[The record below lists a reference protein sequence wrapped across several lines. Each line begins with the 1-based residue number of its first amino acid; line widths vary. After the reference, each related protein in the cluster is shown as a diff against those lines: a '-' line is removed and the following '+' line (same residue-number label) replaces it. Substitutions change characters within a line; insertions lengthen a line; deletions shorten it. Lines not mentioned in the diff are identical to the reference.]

1 MQLQELVKNI
11 QFKGTP
17 DNREISFITYD
28 SRKVKPGT
36 LFVAISGMQ
45 TDGHEFIP
53 QAIENG
59 AVAILSNGRSP
70 KTKAVPILQV
80 KDPRLAMSQISAQF
94 YGNPSEKMN
103 IVGITGTNGKT
114 SITHILHHILQTSGA
129 ACGTLGTLGFQTPSG
144 MVSTGFT
151 TPESVELQQML
162 QTLILAGVDNL
173 VMEISSH
180 ALDLHRVDD
189 VEVDIAVFSNL
200 SPEHLDFH
208 GDMEKYF
215 KSKLQL
221 FQSLSNTNTA
231 VINLDDP
238 YAQRICSATS
248 AKIITFGMNKKADLH
263 PVHTEFTLH
272 GINAKLQFGQKTISI
287 DSSLIGEYNL
297 SNIMAG
303 AAAALSMGISISK
316 IESAIKSMPPI
327 PGRMELISCD
337 CPGKVFVDYAHSPDA
352 YEKLFS
358 SISILTA
365 GQVKL
370 LIVFGCGGNRD
381 SGKRSEMA
389 KISEKYASFS
399 FVTTDNPRTE
409 SLERINADI
418 IQGFSSDS
426 YTVILDRKEA
436 ITTALKQMN
445 ENSIL
450 LVLGKGPENYQ
461 EIGTEKI
468 PHSDIEIIKDYTNAG

>member
-200 SPEHLDFH
+200 TPEHLDFH

-303 AAAALSMGISISK
+303 VGAALSIGVSISQ
-316 IESAIKSMPPI
+316 IENAVKNMSPI

-365 GQVKL
+365 DQVKL
-370 LIVFGCGGNRD
+370 LTVFGCGGNRD

-389 KISEKYASFS
+389 KISEKYSAFS
-399 FVTTDNPRTE
+399 FITMDNPRNE
-409 SLERINADI
+409 DVENINADI
-418 IQGFSSDS
+418 IRGFSGDDF
-426 YTVILDRKEA
+426 TVIPDRKEA

>member
-17 DNREISFITYD
+17 DNREISSITYD

-80 KDPRLAMSQISAQF
+80 KNPRLAMSQISAQF
-94 YGNPSEKMN
+94 YGNPSAKIN

-162 QTLILAGVDNL
+162 QTLTLAGVDNL

-200 SPEHLDFH
+200 TPEHLDFH

-238 YAQRICSATS
+238 YGERICSGTA
-248 AKIITFGMNKKADLH
+248 AKIITFAMNKKADLH

-272 GINAKLQFGQKTISI
+272 GIKAELQFEKKTISI
-287 DSSLIGEYNL
+287 DSLLIGEYNL
-297 SNIMAG
+297 SNIMA
-303 AAAALSMGISISK
+303 AVAAALSMGISISK
-316 IESAIKSMPPI
+316 IESAIINMPPI
-327 PGRMELISCD
+327 PGRMEHIPCD
-337 CPGKVFVDYAHSPDA
+337 CPGKVFVDYAHSPDS

-358 SISILTA
+358 SLVRLMDN
-365 GQVKL
+365 QVKF
-370 LIVFGCGGNRD
+370 ITVFGCGGNRD
-381 SGKRSEMA
+381 TGKRAEMA

-409 SLERINADI
+409 LLEKINADI
-418 IQGFSSDS
+418 IQGFSGDN
-426 YTVILDRKEA
+426 YTVIPDRKEA
-436 ITTALKQMN
+436 ITTALKQMD
-445 ENSIL
+445 EKSIL

-461 EIGTEKI
+461 EIGSEKI

>member
-327 PGRMELISCD
+327 PGRMEHIPCNCL
-337 CPGKVFVDYAHSPDA
+337 GKVFVDYAHSPDA

-358 SISILTA
+358 NLVNLMDN
-365 GQVKL
+365 QVK
-370 LIVFGCGGNRD
+370 IFTVFGCGGNRD
-381 SGKRSEMA
+381 TGKRAKMA
-389 KISEKYASFS
+389 KISEKYSAFS
-399 FVTTDNPRTE
+399 FITMDNPRNE
-409 SLERINADI
+409 DVENIYADI
-418 IQGFSSDS
+418 IRGFAEDDF
-426 YTVILDRKEA
+426 TVIPDRKEA
-436 ITTALKQMN
+436 ITTALKKMD

-450 LVLGKGPENYQ
+450 LILGKGQENYQ
-461 EIGTEKI
+461 EIGSVKI
-468 PHSDIEIIKDYTNAG
+468 PYSDIEVIKAYINES

>member
-17 DNREISFITYD
+17 DNREISSITYD

-94 YGNPSEKMN
+94 YGNPSAKIN

-162 QTLILAGVDNL
+162 QTLTLAGVDNL

-200 SPEHLDFH
+200 TPEHLDFH

-221 FQSLSNTNTA
+221 FQSLSNTNIA
-231 VINLDDP
+231 VVNLDDP
-238 YAQRICSATS
+238 YGERICSATA
-248 AKIITFGMNKKADLH
+248 AKIITFAINEKADLH

-272 GINAKLQFGQKTISI
+272 GIKAELQFEKKTISI
-287 DSSLIGEYNL
+287 DSLLIGEYNL
-297 SNIMAG
+297 SNIMA
-303 AAAALSMGISISK
+303 AVAAALSMEISISK
-316 IESAIKSMPPI
+316 IESAIINMPPI
-327 PGRMELISCD
+327 PGRIEHIPCD

-358 SISILTA
+358 NLVNLMDN
-365 GQVKL
+365 QVKF
-370 LIVFGCGGNRD
+370 ITVFGCGGNRD
-381 SGKRSEMA
+381 TGKRAEMA

-409 SLERINADI
+409 LLERINADI
-418 IQGFSSDS
+418 IQGFSSDN
-426 YTVILDRKEA
+426 YTVTPDRKEA
-436 ITTALKQMN
+436 ITTALKQMD
-445 ENSIL
+445 EKSIL

-461 EIGTEKI
+461 EIGSEKI

>member
-200 SPEHLDFH
+200 TPEHLDFH

-248 AKIITFGMNKKADLH
+248 AKIITFGMNKKANFH
-263 PVHTEFTLH
+263 PVHTEFTLY
-272 GINAKLQFGQKTISI
+272 GINAKLQFGQKIISI

-303 AAAALSMGISISK
+303 AAAALSMGVSISQ
-316 IESAIKSMPPI
+316 IENAIKNMSPI

-358 SISILTA
+358 SLSSLTA
-365 GQVKL
+365 DQVKL
-370 LIVFGCGGNRD
+370 LTLFGCGGNRD

-389 KISEKYASFS
+389 KISEKYSAFS
-399 FVTTDNPRTE
+399 FITMDNPRNE
-409 SLERINADI
+409 DVENINADI
-418 IQGFSSDS
+418 IRGFSGDDF
-426 YTVILDRKEA
+426 TVIPDRKEA
-436 ITTALKQMN
+436 ITTALKKMD

-450 LVLGKGPENYQ
+450 LILGKGQENYQ
-461 EIGTEKI
+461 EIGSVKI
-468 PHSDIEIIKDYTNAG
+468 PYSDIEVIKAYSNES

>member
-1 MQLQELVKNI
+1 
-11 QFKGTP
+11 
-17 DNREISFITYD
+17 
-28 SRKVKPGT
+28 
-36 LFVAISGMQ
+36 
-45 TDGHEFIP
+45 
-53 QAIENG
+53 
-59 AVAILSNGRSP
+59 
-70 KTKAVPILQV
+70 
-80 KDPRLAMSQISAQF
+80 
-94 YGNPSEKMN
+94 
-103 IVGITGTNGKT
+103 
-114 SITHILHHILQTSGA
+114 
-129 ACGTLGTLGFQTPSG
+129 
-144 MVSTGFT
+144 
-151 TPESVELQQML
+151 
-162 QTLILAGVDNL
+162 
-173 VMEISSH
+173 
-180 ALDLHRVDD
+180 
-189 VEVDIAVFSNL
+189 
-200 SPEHLDFH
+200 
-208 GDMEKYF
+208 
-215 KSKLQL
+215 
-221 FQSLSNTNTA
+221 
-231 VINLDDP
+231 
-238 YAQRICSATS
+238 
-248 AKIITFGMNKKADLH
+248 MNKKADLH

-327 PGRMELISCD
+327 PGRMEHIPCNCL
-337 CPGKVFVDYAHSPDA
+337 GKVFVDYAHSPDA

-358 SISILTA
+358 NLVNLMYN
-365 GQVKL
+365 QVK
-370 LIVFGCGGNRD
+370 IFTVFGCGGNRD
-381 SGKRSEMA
+381 TGKRAEMA

-468 PHSDIEIIKDYTNAG
+468 PHSDIEIIKDYTIAG